1 MKNTLLKSVSVAIL
15 AAGLVSC
22 ADELNISSIDPQS
35 SSSYDETQLLAKQ
48 YATLGLTGQVG
59 PAGNGDT
66 SGDEGEIGFYR
77 TTFNLMELCTDECI
91 WAWQTD
97 TDIPAITNISWSSSS
112 TRVYWVY
119 QRLAYDITL
128 YNSYLSEDCGDETS
142 QAEVRFLRALHYWY
156 FLDLFHKAPFKTDF
170 SVTDLPV
177 ELAAKDLYDWID
189 AELTEIE
196 DLLEDVGYYSNAGFS
211 SGFGRADAGAA
222 YMLHARLALN
232 SEVYTDGQTNDYAK
246 AVEYCNKLINSGAYS
261 LSSTAKTSPHT
272 ATKADGSTITRTLN
286 NSGYAQLFMGDNDS
300 NTDAVSEIIFP
311 IRQDGLRTQAYAG
324 STYLVA
330 SCIISGMPYCNTDNY
345 WSCNF
350 ARKDLVTKFINESQ
364 TSSFMATEA
373 AESGFAEGDVIEQDE
388 ANGTTTDAAIAL
400 AGDDRAMF
408 YAGCGGGVRTL
419 SPGTNITGFTNGLS
433 IVKWSNRN
441 LNGTSGNDA
450 TFMDTDIPFLRLA
463 EAYLTRAEANYRL
476 GNSSDAIEDINVLRD
491 RANASQISSID
502 EQTIIDEWCKEFYME
517 GRRRSDLNRFGMFTG
532 SSYIWDFKGGVSGG
546 TGVDSHFQYY
556 PIPDNDIAGNPN
568 MTQNPGY

>member
-1 MKNTLLKSVSVAIL
+1 MKNILFKSAAAALL

-22 ADELNISSIDPQS
+22 TNELDISSIDPQS
-35 SSSYDETQLLAKQ
+35 SATYDEAQLLAKQ
-48 YATLGLTGQVG
+48 YATLGLTGQTG

-97 TDIPAITNISWSSSS
+97 EDIPAITNISWSSSS

-128 YNSYLSEDCGDETS
+128 YNSYLSEGCGDEVS

-156 FLDLFHKAPFKTDF
+156 FLDFFHKAPFKIDF
-170 SVTDLPV
+170 SMTELPV
-177 ELAAKDLYDWID
+177 EKGGQELYEWID
-189 AELTEIE
+189 EELTEIE
-196 DLLEDVGYYSNAGFS
+196 DALEAVGYYSNAGFS
-211 SGFGRADAGAA
+211 SGFGRADKGAA

-232 SEVYTDGQTNDYAK
+232 SEVYTDGAVKDYQK
-246 AVEYCNKLINSGAYS
+246 AVDYCNLLINSGAYA
-261 LSSTAKTSPHT
+261 LSTTAQNSTHT
-272 ATKADGSTITRTLN
+272 ASKDDGTTITRTIS

-300 NTDAVSEIIFP
+300 NSQAVKEIILP
-311 IRQDGLRTQAYAG
+311 IRQDGVKSQAYAG

-350 ARKDLVTKFINESQ
+350 ARKDLVTKFLNESQ
-364 TSSFMATEA
+364 TSQIMATESA
-373 AESGFAEGDVIEQDE
+373 TGSAEGDIIEQDE
-388 ANGTTTDAAIAL
+388 SYGTTTAAVIAL
-400 AGDDRAMF
+400 AGDDRALF
-408 YAGCGGGVRTL
+408 YAGCGGGIRSL

-441 LNGTSGNDA
+441 LAGTSGNDA
-450 TFMDTDIPFLRLA
+450 TFMDTDIPLIRYA

-476 GNSSDAIEDINVLRD
+476 GNSSSAIADVNVLRD
-491 RANASQISSID
+491 RANATQITSIS
-502 EQTIIDEWCKEFYME
+502 EQTLIDEWCKEFYME

-546 TGVDSHFQYY
+546 TGVDSHYQYY
-556 PIPDNDIAGNPN
+556 PIPDNDLAGNPN
-568 MTQNPGY
+568 MSQNPGY

>member
-1 MKNTLLKSVSVAIL
+1 MKNILLKSVSATIL

-22 ADELNISSIDPQS
+22 VNELDISSIDPQS
-35 SSSYDETQLLAKQ
+35 SSSYDEAALLAKQ
-48 YATLGLTGQVG
+48 YATLGLTGQTG
-59 PAGNGDT
+59 PSGNGDT

-97 TDIPAITNISWSSSS
+97 EDIPAITNISWSSSS

-128 YNSYLSEDCGDETS
+128 YNSYLSEGCGDETA

-170 SVTDLPV
+170 SMSDLPV
-177 ELAAKDLYDWID
+177 ELAGVDLYNWID
-189 AELTEIE
+189 EELTELE
-196 DLLEDVGYYSNAGFS
+196 DLLLDVGYYSNAGYAD
-211 SGFGRADAGAA
+211 GFGRADKGAA

-232 SEVYTDGQTNDYAK
+232 SAVYTDGTVNDYQK
-246 AVEYCNKLINSGAYS
+246 AVDYCDLLINSGAYS
-261 LSSTAKTSPHT
+261 LSSTTKTSSHT
-272 ATKADGSTITRTLN
+272 AAKDDGSTISRTIS

-300 NTDAVSEIIFP
+300 NMDAVGEIILP
-311 IRQDGLRTQAYAG
+311 IRQDGLKTQAYAG

-330 SCIISGMPYCNTDNY
+330 SMIISGMPYCNTDNY

-350 ARKDLVTKFINESQ
+350 ARQNLVTKFINESQ
-364 TSSFMATEA
+364 TGQIMATEA
-373 AESGFAEGDVIEQDE
+373 ATGSAEGDIIEQDE
-388 ANGTTTDAAIAL
+388 NYGTTTAAIIAL

-408 YAGCGGGVRTL
+408 YAGCGGGIRTL
-419 SPGTNITGFTNGLS
+419 SPGTNITGFTNGFS

-441 LNGTSGNDA
+441 LDGVSGNDA
-450 TFMDTDIPFLRLA
+450 TFMDTDIPLIRYA

-476 GNSSDAIEDINVLRD
+476 GNTSSAIEDVNVLRN
-491 RANASQISSID
+491 RANASTISSID
-502 EQTIIDEWCKEFYME
+502 AQTLIDEWCKEFYME

-546 TGVDSHFQYY
+546 TGVDSHYQYY
-556 PIPDNDIAGNPN
+556 PIPDNDLSGNPN